1 MFHELL
7 TSTTDMDV
15 LPCVLGYRPL
25 RRTIQVRLGTSTLRL
40 PGTRR
45 KRLRCAWHAHLRGL
59 VKPIHETSGFKEHQQ
74 DSLSMLAHI
83 IRRILL
89 LFPTLLGI
97 SIIIFLMM
105 HITPG
110 DPAELLLGERA
121 TEPALEAL
129 REHLGLNEPLY
140 IQYGMFLKRLM
151 KGDLGETIWTRQKV
165 WIEVKQ
171 RFPAT
176 IELSLA
182 AMVISTVFGVILG
195 IISATKQYSLFD
207 YLSMLGALV
216 GVSMPI
222 FWLGLILMLIFSL
235 NLGWFPM
242 SGRLSV
248 GIELTKITNFYILDA
263 LLTKNWAALKDV
275 LWHLTLPAFTL
286 STIPMAIVARM
297 TRSSMLEVLRQDYI
311 KTAKAKGLPPVMVI
325 VKHALRNA
333 LIPVIT
339 VIGLMFGILMA
350 GAILTET
357 IFAWPGVG
365 KWLYD
370 AVLQRDY
377 MVIQGGT
384 LFVAAIFVIIN
395 LVVDILYAVINPKIS
410 VH

>member
-1 MFHELL
+1 
-7 TSTTDMDV
+7 
-15 LPCVLGYRPL
+15 
-25 RRTIQVRLGTSTLRL
+25 
-40 PGTRR
+40 
-45 KRLRCAWHAHLRGL
+45 
-59 VKPIHETSGFKEHQQ
+59 
-74 DSLSMLAHI
+74 MLAHI

-140 IQYGMFLKRLM
+140 VQYGMFLKRLM

-176 IELSLA
+176 IELSIA
-182 AMVISTVFGVILG
+182 AMLISSVLGVILG

-222 FWLGLILMLIFSL
+222 FWLGLVLMLIFSL

-248 GIELTKITNFYILDA
+248 GIDLDPITNFYILDA
-263 LLTKNWAALKDV
+263 LLTKNWPAFKDA
-275 LWHLTLPAFTL
+275 LWHIILPAFTL

-311 KTAKAKGLPPVMVI
+311 KTARAKGLSPGIVVI
-325 VKHALRNA
+325 KHALRNA

-384 LFVAAIFVIIN
+384 LFVATIFVIIN

>member
-1 MFHELL
+1 
-7 TSTTDMDV
+7 
-15 LPCVLGYRPL
+15 
-25 RRTIQVRLGTSTLRL
+25 
-40 PGTRR
+40 
-45 KRLRCAWHAHLRGL
+45 
-59 VKPIHETSGFKEHQQ
+59 
-74 DSLSMLAHI
+74 
-83 IRRILL
+83 
-89 LFPTLLGI
+89 
-97 SIIIFLMM
+97 MM

-140 IQYGMFLKRLM
+140 VQYGMFLKRLM

-165 WIEVKQ
+165 WVEVKQ

-176 IELSLA
+176 IELSIA
-182 AMVISTVFGVILG
+182 AMLISSFLGVILG
-195 IISATKQYSLFD
+195 IISATKQYSVFD

-222 FWLGLILMLIFSL
+222 FWLGLVLMLIFSL

-248 GIELTKITNFYILDA
+248 GIDLDTITNFYILDA
-263 LLTKNWAALKDV
+263 LLTKNWAAFKDV
-275 LWHLTLPAFTL
+275 LWHITLPAFTL
-286 STIPMAIVARM
+286 STIPTAIVARM

-311 KTAKAKGLPPVMVI
+311 KTAKAKGLSPGIVI
-325 VKHALRNA
+325 IKHALRNA

-395 LVVDILYAVINPKIS
+395 LVVDILYAVINPRIS